1 MAVVPPEIVD
11 RRRPLSLRGGL
22 LRLSTG
28 LIAYGLIGVAVT
40 VIGVFALLWV
50 GGRLG
55 GIAERTGDQVESI
68 VATLDST
75 AVVLDRAGTSATS
88 FAGTL
93 ERTPPAV
100 RQTAVTVA
108 NLRANLV
115 LVEGQLSAISILG
128 SQPLANV
135 ADLFGQMATDLEG
148 LDTRLETIATD
159 LDDNRTA
166 LNANAAS
173 LQSLGTK
180 LEDVAD
186 DLRGGGIEDSFADV
200 QLILTVLSVLLIA
213 WTALPAAAAL
223 GLGWWIRRELRDPD
237 GDGVIADSAP

>member
-55 GIAERTGDQVESI
+55 AIAERTGDQVESI

-75 AVVLDRAGTSATS
+75 AIVLDRAGTSATS

-128 SQPLANV
+128 SRPLANV

-186 DLRGGGIEDSFADV
+186 DLRGGVIEDSFADV

-237 GDGVIADSAP
+237 GDGVVPDSAP

>member
-1 MAVVPPEIVD
+1 MAVIPPDVTN

-40 VIGVFALLWV
+40 VIGAFALLWV

-55 GIAERTGDQVESI
+55 GIAERTGTQVESI

-75 AVVLDRAGTSATS
+75 AIVLDRAGTSATS
-88 FAGTL
+88 FSRTL

-108 NLRANLV
+108 NLRSNLI
-115 LVEGQLSAISILG
+115 LVQGQLSAISILG
-128 SQPLANV
+128 SQPLSNV
-135 ADLFGQMATDLEG
+135 AAQFGQMATDLEG

-159 LDDNRTA
+159 LDNNRTA
-166 LNANAAS
+166 LNENAAS
-173 LQSLGTK
+173 LQFLGVK
-180 LEDVAD
+180 LDGVAD
-186 DLRGGGIEDSFADV
+186 DLRSGVIEDSFADL
-200 QLILTVLSVLLIA
+200 QMILTVLSALLIA
-213 WTALPAAAAL
+213 WTALPAVAAL

-237 GDGVIADSAP
+237 GDGVIADQ